1 MVVSMQAKPG
11 SIDTP
16 FLVLGLLLAVTLLA
30 FLTGVFPY
38 PFGFFILGFAML
50 GRYLQ
55 LRSKK

>member
-1 MVVSMQAKPG
+1 MQAKPG